1 MIKFI
6 THFGA
11 DLRQIG
17 HLPHLCVW
25 IIVSLMENNKEDM
38 IDSPET
44 LMMTRQWK
52 RKLHKQITVFRQIML
67 DIGK

>member
-11 DLRQIG
+11 DLCQIG
-17 HLPHLCVW
+17 HLPHLFVW
-25 IIVSLMENNKEDM
+25 IVVSLMENNKEDM
-38 IDSPET
+38 IDSPDT

-52 RKLHKQITVFRQIML
+52 RKLNKQITVFRQIML